1 MSFANHNILD
11 IALSLIPPT
20 VVQIRFDRKGHDN
33 SYGQVGA
40 TYSDWID
47 VYGIVQ
53 PGGEQ
58 MEHVEG
64 IDFAKKRVSIWLRG
78 EDLNGNHIQEAPD
91 QIRFV
96 GRLYNVVSVD
106 DWFPYDNYKRCECVE
121 VLNMPESQHTNP
133 GETPP
138 PTGVPEETHSTE
150 NGTGSSGQPTGNGEG
165 GTTSP
170 DPSPAPAP
178 TPPKPKIR
186 I

>member
-1 MSFANHNILD
+1 
-11 IALSLIPPT
+11 
-20 VVQIRFDRKGHDN
+20 
-33 SYGQVGA
+33 
-40 TYSDWID
+40 
-47 VYGIVQ
+47 
-53 PGGEQ
+53 

-96 GRLYNVVSVD
+96 GRIYNVVSVD

-133 GETPP
+133 GEILP
-138 PTGVPEETHSTE
+138 PTGVPETQSTE
-150 NGTGSSGQPTGNGEG
+150 SDGNAQTGGGEAG
-165 GTTSP
+165 STPSQGST
-170 DPSPAPAP
+170 PSPSP